1 MPIKEL
7 LWVPS
12 DKKDESLE
20 GLLEQSVTARF
31 VENLGVGTRMEED
44 GTYLLWSM
52 RDYAMQYKKGRRW
65 ELWII
70 EVNNNNF

>member
-31 VENLGVGTRMEED
+31 VENLGV
-44 GTYLLWSM
+44 WH
-52 RDYAMQYKKGRRW
+52 KNGRRRNISTMVYARLCNAIQ
-65 ELWII
+65 EGEKMGTL
-70 EVNNNNF
+70 NYRSHQQ

>member
-44 GTYLLWSM
+44 GTYLL
-52 RDYAMQYKKGRRW
+52 
-65 ELWII
+65 
-70 EVNNNNF
+70 

>member
-44 GTYLLWSM
+44 GTYLLWYM

-65 ELWII
+65 EL
-70 EVNNNNF
+70 

>member
-1 MPIKEL
+1 MQVE
-7 LWVPS
+7 S
-12 DKKDESLE
+12 DNRKVCQSKSCCGFPVTKKMSLE

-65 ELWII
+65 EL
-70 EVNNNNF
+70 